1 LCFSL
6 FPIQAQAVTY
16 RPAST
21 NPQPQTAPLSQ
32 VNQPPLDANQSAFV
46 SALPTAINQAP
57 GYRKVVVDNS
67 DQASIATLAKNG
79 SFLLADYGA
88 FSLWKTP
95 STAALGPVLQKAS
108 VEVHSDFDEIGLRGG
123 KIDTTLLSLNDARTT
138 APQLWLV
145 QFIGPVKAEWVSRL
159 EKSGV
164 EFVIYMPNNAYVVWA
179 DGNQVA
185 VIEKQVGL
193 GNTELQWS
201 GAYRPEYRL
210 DPALKNAK
218 PGAANQVTKVT
229 VQFYT
234 TSAIQTSLAQLQK
247 LGGRVIQTPY
257 QVMRLTNITL
267 EVPTSEIQNIAAWPD
282 VYNVEAWSDP
292 VKLDE
297 VQGQI
302 VAGNV
307 STNITGQVL
316 PAAPGYLSWL
326 QSQGFP
332 TTPSS
337 YPIVDVVDDGVD
349 NGTTTPLH
357 PDFYTNGDKVNG
369 TSRLVAAGNCT
380 TDATPNAVGG
390 HGNLN
395 TGIVGAYNNAS
406 GAPYIDSNGFNRGV
420 GISPFGRMSYSK
432 IFRNSGGVFD
442 ISACGNN
449 YAGIVLKSYQHGA
462 LISTN
467 SWGAAIGGG
476 YDSASQAYD
485 SLTRDAISGVAG
497 NQEMLHVFSAGNS
510 GPGATTI
517 GSPGTAKNI
526 VTVGATENVRDQ
538 GVLDGCGESNADNAD
553 DMATFSSRGPTADG
567 RIKPD
572 IVAPGTHVQG
582 PASQDP
588 GFDGSGVCGGNGN
601 KYYPFPPVLTQTLYT
616 WSSGTSHSAPAVAG
630 SMSLIYNYY
639 GRVLNPGQTPSPALA
654 KALIINSPRYL
665 KGSSTGD
672 TLPSPN
678 QGWGDV
684 NLGGVFDGVPRLMAD
699 ESTLFTAT
707 GQQYLR
713 IGTVHDPSKP
723 VRVSLV
729 WTDAPGATTG
739 NSYVNNLD
747 LQVTINGQ
755 IYKGNVFNGSLSV
768 TGGAF
773 DTKNNVENVFLPAGI
788 SGNFSVKVTA
798 ANLAGDG
805 VPGNASSLDQDFA
818 LVIYNG
824 DAVATPT
831 PVLAQSN
838 KVLSGGDGDGVIEP
852 GETFN
857 LQIALTNGGDADAN
871 NVTTQLTTS
880 TPGVTINTGTAG
892 YGNIAASATVTNGT
906 LYNFTVGPNVPYGS
920 LITFT
925 QVITY
930 NGGATTSIPF
940 AYQLGVV
947 NFVPTGNTL
956 AGGDGDAYAEPGE
969 ALSLAIGIKN
979 TGNADAYNVTG
990 VLTTSTPGVTITV
1003 GTNNYGNIA
1012 SGGSVTNTVT
1022 PYYFTLSPGLTCSG
1036 VITFYHTINYADGTA
1051 QTFMIPVQLGTPT
1064 LSSPGTYA
1072 SLDVPKLI
1080 TSTGTP
1086 IVTSTLP
1093 INFNGQVGKIKA
1105 TLNISHTYDSDLVVT
1120 LISPDN
1126 TRVILINRRGSSND
1140 NFLNT
1145 VLDDSAATAISAG
1158 TAPFTGTYRP
1168 EQPLA
1173 NFNTKQINGT
1183 WKLEIQD
1190 LFNQDGGSLNSWSLD
1205 ISPLVF
1211 VCDAP
1216 VAGSVLPTAGDGQGT
1231 PLNQPFPTALTA
1243 QVKDNT
1249 NTPVGGVAVT
1259 FVINTG
1265 PSGAS
1270 GVFSGTGSTFTANT
1284 NGSGNVTAPTLV
1296 ANGQPGIF
1304 QVVATTPGNYSP
1316 AVFNLSICGDNQTVT
1331 FHTDDGSGANCGT
1344 LSYALSKVTG
1354 NTPVTITFSLG
1365 PTRTIQVSGAGYSAW
1380 PVPANVT
1387 LDGGS
1392 DCTNPVVLDG
1402 TGTNAG
1408 IDGLTLNGATLKAIT
1423 VTHFKGRQ
1431 IVANGKLNKLSCVKA
1446 IK

>member
-1 LCFSL
+1 MLRLRPTHMLYLLLVAVLCLSL

-21 NPQPQTAPLSQ
+21 NPQPETAPVSQ
-32 VNQPPLDANQSAFV
+32 VNQQPIDPNQSALV

-79 SFLLADYGA
+79 SFLLADYGS

-95 STAALGPVLQKAS
+95 STPALGPVLQKSS

-123 KIDTTLLSLNDARTT
+123 KIDTNLLRLNDARTT

-145 QFIGPVKAEWVSRL
+145 QFVGPVKADWGSRL

-179 DGNQVA
+179 DGTQIA
-185 VIEKQVGL
+185 AIEKQVGL

-218 PGAANQVTKVT
+218 PGAANQLTKVT

-257 QVMRLTNITL
+257 QVMRLTDITL
-267 EVPTSEIQNIAAWPD
+267 EVPTGEIQNIAAWPD
-282 VYNVEAWSDP
+282 VFNVEAWSDP

-302 VAGNV
+302 VAGNTR
-307 STNITGQVL
+307 TNITGQVL

-326 QSQGFP
+326 QSKGFP
-332 TTPSS
+332 TTSSS

-380 TDATPNAVGG
+380 TDATPNSVGG
-390 HGNLN
+390 HGNIN

-420 GISPFGRMSYSK
+420 GLSPFGRMSYTK
-432 IFRNSGGVFD
+432 ILKNVGGTFD
-442 ISACGNN
+442 MSACGNN

-476 YDSASQAYD
+476 YDAAAQAYD
-485 SLTRDAISGVAG
+485 SLTRDATSGVAG
-497 NQEMLHVFSAGNS
+497 NQEMLHIFAAGNA

-538 GVLDGCGESNADNAD
+538 GVLDGCSESNADNAD
-553 DMATFSSRGPTADG
+553 DMATFSSRGPTTDG

-588 GFDGSGVCGGNGN
+588 GFNGSQVCN

-616 WSSGTSHSAPAVAG
+616 WSSGTSHSTPAVAG
-630 SMSLIYNYY
+630 AMSLIYNYY

-665 KGSSTGD
+665 KGSGTGD

-684 NLGGVFDGVPRLMAD
+684 NLGSLFDGVPRLMTD

-707 GQQYLR
+707 GQQYTR
-713 IGTVHDPSKP
+713 ISTVHDPSKP

-729 WTDAPGATTG
+729 WTDAPGSTTG

-773 DTKNNVENVFLPAGI
+773 DTKNNVENVFLPAGT

-818 LVIYNG
+818 LVIYNA
-824 DAVATPT
+824 DVVVT
-831 PVLAQSN
+831 PVLDQSN
-838 KVLSGGDGDGVIEP
+838 KVLSGGDGDSVI
-852 GETFN
+852 
-857 LQIALTNGGDADAN
+857 
-871 NVTTQLTTS
+871 
-880 TPGVTINTGTAG
+880 
-892 YGNIAASATVTNGT
+892 
-906 LYNFTVGPNVPYGS
+906 
-920 LITFT
+920 
-925 QVITY
+925 
-930 NGGATTSIPF
+930 
-940 AYQLGVV
+940 
-947 NFVPTGNTL
+947 
-956 AGGDGDAYAEPGE
+956 EPGE
-969 ALSLAIGIKN
+969 ALSLAIGIIN
-979 TGNADAYNVTG
+979 SGNADAYNVTG

-1012 SGGSVTNTVT
+1012 SGGSVINTVT
-1022 PYYFTLSPGLTCSG
+1022 PYYFTLSPSLTCSS
-1036 VITFYHTINYADGTA
+1036 VITLYHTINYTDGTA
-1051 QTFMIPVQLGTPT
+1051 QTFTIPLQLGAPT
-1064 LSSPGTYA
+1064 VNTYA

-1093 INFNGQVGKIKA
+1093 INLNGQVGKIKA
-1105 TLNISHTYDSDLVVT
+1105 TLNINHTYDSDLVIT

-1126 TRVILINRRGSSND
+1126 TRVILINKRGGAYD
-1140 NFLNT
+1140 NFTNT

-1173 NFNTKQINGT
+1173 NFNTKPINGT
-1183 WKLEIQD
+1183 WMLEIQD
-1190 LFNQDGGSLNSWSLD
+1190 TVTGDGGSLNSWSLD

-1216 VAGSVLPTAGDGQGT
+1216 VAGSVIPTAGDGQGVPT
-1231 PLNQPFPTALTA
+1231 NQPFPTALTA
-1243 QVKDNT
+1243 QVKNNA

-1265 PSGAS
+1265 PNGAS

-1296 ANGQPGIF
+1296 GNGQPGVF

-1331 FHTDDGSGANCGT
+1331 FYTDDGSGTNCGT

-1380 PVPANVT
+1380 PIPANVT

-1392 DCTNPVVLDG
+1392 DCANPVVLDG

-1408 IDGLTLNGATLKAIT
+1408 TDGLTLNGAILKAIT
-1423 VTHFKGRQ
+1423 VAHFKGRQ